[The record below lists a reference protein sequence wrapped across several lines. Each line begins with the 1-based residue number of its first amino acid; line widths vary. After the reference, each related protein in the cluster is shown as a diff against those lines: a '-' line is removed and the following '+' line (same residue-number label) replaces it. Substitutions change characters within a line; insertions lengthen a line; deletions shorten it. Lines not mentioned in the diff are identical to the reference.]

1 MKRTFKR
8 KDFFWGQEL
17 TIKFVALFMLK
28 TNDFTIQ
35 LKPSVCK
42 QYMYHNVRM
51 SYKELLDIKINNIE
65 SWDLQL
71 HYIGKEWGVYK
82 GKELIKTY
90 LLMRETYTKEIL
102 EEKYLKEKQNMVNLW
117 FCV

>member
-1 MKRTFKR
+1 
-8 KDFFWGQEL
+8 
-17 TIKFVALFMLK
+17 MLK

-65 SWDLQL
+65 S
-71 HYIGKEWGVYK
+71 
-82 GKELIKTY
+82 
-90 LLMRETYTKEIL
+90 
-102 EEKYLKEKQNMVNLW
+102 
-117 FCV
+117 